1 MNDEDERSVVAIA
14 RRQREAEDWALV
26 LQSQGVEAEAR
37 RGREGWRLE
46 TATADAPRARELLAA
61 WERENRREPEPPPP
75 PLAPFPWLALT
86 ALSAALLG
94 FFALTGPRAG
104 GSEWF
109 GAGAARSS
117 RILGGEWWR
126 AVTALTLHADAGH
139 VLGNVLAATLFAGTL
154 WQRFGSGV
162 GFALLVAAGTLG
174 NLANALL
181 RGAGH
186 SSVGASTAVFAAVGA
201 LAADALVQRRVPR
214 GGRLAPLG
222 AGLGILAMLGTS
234 ERADLWAHFFGLAC
248 GLLLG
253 LPLAQRVALPP
264 APGWQALAGLAAA
277 GVLAGAWW
285 RAFAA

>member
-1 MNDEDERSVVAIA
+1 MSAADEAVVVALA
-14 RRQREAEDWALV
+14 RRQREADDWALV
-26 LQSQGVEAEAR
+26 LQSEGLLAEVR
-37 RGREGWRLE
+37 RGRDGWRLE
-46 TATADAPRARELLAA
+46 TAASDAARARELLAA
-61 WERENRREPEPPPP
+61 WERENRREPEPEPP
-75 PLAPFPWLALT
+75 PLAPFPWLAMA

-94 FFALTGPRAG
+94 FFAVTGPRAG
-104 GSEWF
+104 ASDWF

-139 VLGNVLAATLFAGTL
+139 VLGNVLGATLFAGTL

-201 LAADALVQRRVPR
+201 LAGDALVQRRVPR

-234 ERADLWAHFFGLAC
+234 ERADLWAHFFGLAA

-253 LPLAQRVALPP
+253 IPVARRLPRPP
-264 APGWQALAGLAAA
+264 ALAWQALAGLAAA
-277 GVLAGAWW
+277 ALVAGAWW
-285 RAFAA
+285 WALAA